1 MPNFT
6 SKNPSES
13 MFWNERFAENYMPWD
28 GAGVPLE
35 LQQFVQDSEQAYS
48 CFIPGC
54 GLGYEVQY
62 LVQHDWNVQAID
74 FAPAAV
80 EKARLFLGPLGH
92 HVQQADFFEFQTEHK
107 SEHKSQLISEH
118 KNEQMSDSAFNCIYE
133 RAFFCALPPH
143 LRVAI
148 VTKWAQLLPINGLL
162 IGYFYLD
169 DALPAGQADIKG
181 PPFLTTKNQLDLL
194 LNEHFEC
201 IEMRPAQASISIFAG
216 REFWM
221 VWRKK

>member
-6 SKNPSES
+6 SKNASES

-80 EKARLFLGPLGH
+80 EKARLIFLNSRLSTKVITVTAH
-92 HVQQADFFEFQTEHK
+92 SIAFMNALF
-107 SEHKSQLISEH
+107 
-118 KNEQMSDSAFNCIYE
+118 SAHF
-133 RAFFCALPPH
+133 
-143 LRVAI
+143 
-148 VTKWAQLLPINGLL
+148 LL
-162 IGYFYLD
+162 ICVLPSSRNGRNFYLLMD
-169 DALPAGQADIKG
+169 Y
-181 PPFLTTKNQLDLL
+181 
-194 LNEHFEC
+194 
-201 IEMRPAQASISIFAG
+201 
-216 REFWM
+216 
-221 VWRKK
+221 

>member
-6 SKNPSES
+6 SKNASES
-13 MFWNERFAENYMPWD
+13 IFWNERFAENYMPWD

-35 LQQFVQDSEQAYS
+35 LQQFVQDSKQAYS

-62 LVQHDWNVQAID
+62 LAYHDWNVQAID

-80 EKARLFLGPLGH
+80 EKARQFLGPLGH
-92 HVQQADFFEFQTEHK
+92 YVQQADFFEFQ
-107 SEHKSQLISEH
+107 SERGI
-118 KNEQMSDSAFNCIYE
+118 DCIYE

-143 LRVAI
+143 LRIAI

-169 DALPAGQADIKG
+169 DALPAGQTDIKG
-181 PPFLTTKNQLDLL
+181 PPFLTTKHQLDLL

-201 IEMRPAQASISIFAG
+201 LEMRPAQASISIFAG

-221 VWRKK
+221 VWRRK